1 MARSNRKHNLGKR
14 RKRERTLV
22 LLKSRYAA
30 ARRDDRS
37 RIVEK
42 LKKVAPWLT
51 EDYLR
56 PKGG

>member
-1 MARSNRKHNLGKR
+1 MARSQRKHDIGKR
-14 RKRERTLV
+14 RKRERTLE
-22 LLKSRYAA
+22 LLKRRYVA
-30 ARRDDRS
+30 ARREDRT

-56 PKGG
+56 PRSG